1 MTVDDT
7 EELERKRMELDGLL
21 GGGVGN
27 AEGKHIEEVVAGQ
40 TTIRWDP
47 SVANKEKDCHH
58 IDFAWGKT
66 TAPLRNSFMQLVD
79 MEIKMRGLD
88 QVTGASNFIRD
99 KIVSL
104 KKSLLDGAKVAI
116 LRKSLDRVVDKSD
129 KFLYPMDKAVPCILH
144 MENRVGEKLITMCLV
159 EGLAH
164 RNAGVGAKEYFK
176 EVEELVN
183 NGVLHVE
190 NGNWKLPVNGDTLS
204 TVSLSNSSARVFALN
219 IGKLFDLIFRHHEP
233 SDDRRGRFE
242 RCVVTMYQPIM
253 KKLRKRSNLTVLE
266 INTLQQNIDVWY
278 ENWINLTG
286 REGMTNYIHML
297 GAGHVQYYLLK
308 KRNLYRYSNQGWERL
323 NKRVKRCY
331 LTKTQR
337 GGGMESIVVMQIRT
351 N

>member
-1 MTVDDT
+1 M
-7 EELERKRMELDGLL
+7 ELEVLL
-21 GGGVGN
+21 GGGLGHT
-27 AEGKHIEEVVAGQ
+27 EGKHIEEVVAGQ
-40 TTIRWDP
+40 TIIRWDP
-47 SVANKEKDCHH
+47 SIANREKDSHH
-58 IDFAWGKT
+58 IDFAWDNS
-66 TAPLRNSFMQLVD
+66 ALPLRISFLQLVD
-79 MEIKMRGLD
+79 TEFKMRGLD
-88 QVTGASNFIRD
+88 QVTLESHFIRV
-99 KIVSL
+99 KIASL

-116 LRKSLDRVVDKSD
+116 LRKSLHRVVDKSD
-129 KFLYPMDKAVPCILH
+129 KFLFPMEKAVPCILH
-144 MENRVGEKLITMCLV
+144 MENRVSEKLITMCLL

-176 EVEELVN
+176 EVEEAVN

-204 TVSLSNSSARVFALN
+204 TVSLSNTSARMFALN

-242 RCVVTMYQPIM
+242 QCVVTMYQPIM
-253 KKLRKRSNLTVLE
+253 KKLRKRSNMSVLE
-266 INTLQQNIDVWY
+266 INTLQQNIDDWY

-297 GAGHVQYYLLK
+297 GAGHVTYYLLK
-308 KRNLYRYSNQGWERL
+308 KRNLYRYSNQAWERL

-337 GGGMESIVVMQIRT
+337 GGMESIVVMQIRMH
-351 N
+351 